1 MLQANLA
8 RMMVLVLVVSGL
20 VFAQKRDD
28 SRSDDPR
35 IEELQNGFK
44 VRAGTPFQLRVD
56 IDAGEVRVAKG
67 KSRDEVRVRLA
78 YNKNQFHHSFRYNES
93 RNALEVQFDKEGW
106 FEHERDRT
114 LAEID
119 IELPTE
125 GELQLDFKIKA
136 GEINMELGGLR
147 IADFALETLAGEVNL
162 DFAEPN
168 LIEMASLT
176 LNTKVGESKFR
187 RLGNAR
193 FRDADINGGI
203 GELTIDFSG
212 EMAKDAVARVDLDIG
227 ETVIVLPRDSGTKLS
242 VSKFLFLSHVDLP
255 FELHKDGRYYYSENY
270 DSADR
275 TLHLRVSSGVGECRV
290 ELQ

>member
-1 MLQANLA
+1 MQQTNLT
-8 RMMVLVLVVSGL
+8 RIMILTMVMSGL
-20 VFAQKRDD
+20 VFAQQREDSRRDD
-28 SRSDDPR
+28 SR
-35 IEELQNGFK
+35 IEELQNSFK
-44 VRAGTPFQLRVD
+44 VGLDGPFQLRVD
-56 IDAGEVRVAKG
+56 VDAGEVRVAKG
-67 KSRDEVRVRLA
+67 KSRDEVRVGLA
-78 YNKNQFHHSFRYNES
+78 YNKNQFHHSFRFNEN

-106 FEHERDRT
+106 FDHERDRT
-114 LAEID
+114 FAEID

-136 GEINMELGGLR
+136 GEINMDLGGLH
-147 IADFALETLAGEVNL
+147 IVDFALETLAGEVNL
-162 DFAEPN
+162 DFDEPN
-168 LIEMASLT
+168 RIEMASLT
-176 LNTKVGESKFR
+176 LNTKVGESNFR

-255 FELHKDGRYYYSENY
+255 YDLHKDGRYYYSENY
-270 DSADR
+270 ERAER
-275 TLHLRVSSGVGECRV
+275 TLHLRISSGVGECRV

>member
-1 MLQANLA
+1 MQRTNLVRVMLLTLS
-8 RMMVLVLVVSGL
+8 MSGL
-20 VFAQKRDD
+20 AFAQRREDSRRDD
-28 SRSDDPR
+28 AR
-35 IEELQNGFK
+35 IEEVKTSFK
-44 VRAGTPFQLRVD
+44 VRSDTPFQLRVD
-56 IDAGEVRVAKG
+56 VDAGEVRVTKG
-67 KSRDEVRVRLA
+67 KSRDEIRVGLA
-78 YNKNQFHHSFRYNES
+78 YNKNQFSHSFRFNET

-106 FEHERDRT
+106 FDHERERT

-125 GELQLDFKIKA
+125 GDLQLDFKIKA
-136 GEINMELGGLR
+136 GEINMELGGLHL
-147 IADFALETLAGEVNL
+147 IDFALETLAGEVNL
-162 DFAEPN
+162 DFDEPN
-168 LIEMASLT
+168 LAELASLT

-212 EMAKDAVARVDLDIG
+212 AMAKDAVARVDLDIG
-227 ETVIVLPRDSGTKLS
+227 ETVIVLPREAGTKLS
-242 VSKFLFLSHVDLP
+242 ISKFLFLSNVELP

-270 DSADR
+270 ERADR
-275 TLHLRVSSGVGECRV
+275 TFQLRLSSGVGECRV